1 MKKLERLTE
10 IIPTK
15 RVCEEFRLIYELQG
29 AQKAINFLA
38 RYYKIRRMKI
48 IVDGRRVGNSDEAS
62 YDYETYTAYF
72 KKKGLNRFNVLHE
85 FYHHLANIKDWEL
98 SERREEREADR
109 YADKF
114 LRILNS

>member
-1 MKKLERLTE
+1 MKTLKLAE
-10 IIPTK
+10 IFPSK
-15 RVCEEFRLIYELQG
+15 HVCEKFRLIYELQG

-38 RYYKIRRMKI
+38 RYYKIKRMMI

-72 KKKGLNRFNVLHE
+72 KKKGLNKFNVLHE
-85 FYHHLANIKDWEL
+85 FYHHLANTKDWDL

-109 YADKF
+109 YAEKF
-114 LRILNS
+114 LQILKS